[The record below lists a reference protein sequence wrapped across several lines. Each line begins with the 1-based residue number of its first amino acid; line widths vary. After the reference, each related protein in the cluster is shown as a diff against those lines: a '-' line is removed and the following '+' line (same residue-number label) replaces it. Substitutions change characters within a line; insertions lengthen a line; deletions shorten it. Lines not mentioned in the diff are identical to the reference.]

1 MIAEFWRRITIVT
14 EVFFLIF
21 FSGFIVML
29 ICNKAI
35 WYPHSLEVKFGNASV
50 FVGQCFKTVL
60 SMLQRCKDDKTRTI
74 IVRAYLEM

>member
-1 MIAEFWRRITIVT
+1 
-14 EVFFLIF
+14 
-21 FSGFIVML
+21 ML

-60 SMLQRCKDDKTRTI
+60 SMSQN
-74 IVRAYLEM
+74 V